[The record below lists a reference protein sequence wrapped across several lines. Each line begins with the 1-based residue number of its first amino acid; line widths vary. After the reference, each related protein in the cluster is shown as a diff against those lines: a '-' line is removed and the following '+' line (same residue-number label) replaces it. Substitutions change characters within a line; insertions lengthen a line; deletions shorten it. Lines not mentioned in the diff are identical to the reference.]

1 MNPPLFFDHFKFEY
15 AKKSTV
21 DSFCP
26 TLSKH
31 VNAPLQIEA
40 TLHED
45 TIHHSNALSNLTRNK
60 ITALSKRPDTDVS
73 EDLKI
78 TPSSNLLF
86 FPQHHHHT
94 PILKTYNFFKTTDPP
109 TTPTT
114 SGNALPLPARKSILK
129 RSNNAIP

>member
-1 MNPPLFFDHFKFEY
+1 MSDKTIFNICCTIVIPNCYLLLPL
-15 AKKSTV
+15 AK
-21 DSFCP
+21 
-26 TLSKH
+26 
-31 VNAPLQIEA
+31 LQIEA